1 MRRWV
6 ADLLLRLAGSLAGA
20 QAPDPTE
27 ETWRVARELAQV
39 MAVEDGIWQMLQLMR
54 EQTLKEAQAVTPD
67 ESPAEIEEIY
77 DNMILPEL
85 RARLG
90 EARDLFIE
98 LYVEH
103 YTVEDMRD
111 LRKFYSTPL
120 GQRVLKANL
129 AIAAKSNVA
138 SQAWGERVGNE
149 VIRNNADEL
158 RRRGWLL

>member
-6 ADLLLRLAGSLAGA
+6 AGFLLRLARSLAGA
-20 QAPDPTE
+20 QTPGPTE
-27 ETWRVARELAQV
+27 EARRLAQELAQIV
-39 MAVEDGIWQMLQLMR
+39 AVEEAVWRMLQLTR
-54 EQTLKEAQAVTPD
+54 EQTLKEMQDAAPD
-67 ESPAEIEEIY
+67 EPPAEIEQVY
-77 DNMILPEL
+77 DDMILPEL

-90 EARDLFIE
+90 EIKDFFIE

-103 YTVEDMRD
+103 YTVEDMKA

-120 GQRVLKANL
+120 GHRVLKANL
-129 AIAAKSNVA
+129 VIAAKSNVA

-149 VIRNNADEL
+149 VVRKNADEL